1 VAGVVSVGAV
11 YDEDLGTD
19 FEAPSLC
26 VDPTANK
33 DQVTCFSQTATFLS
47 LLAPGAVVSTP
58 PSIAGS
64 HTIGTS
70 FAAPHVAG
78 AWAVLRSVFPSTET
92 RQETLDRLTRT
103 GRDVND
109 HRVLPNGR
117 IKPRLDLLAALDE
130 PDGDGVPLLADNCN
144 EDANP
149 GMQSCDADQDGYGN
163 ACDCD
168 LDNNWV
174 CNTNDI
180 PLMKAALVNNDPVG
194 DIDCSGATDTGD
206 INPFKALL
214 TDPHRPGPSGLAC
227 VETIPCTP

>member
-1 VAGVVSVGAV
+1 
-11 YDEDLGTD
+11 
-19 FEAPSLC
+19 
-26 VDPTANK
+26 
-33 DQVTCFSQTATFLS
+33 
-47 LLAPGAVVSTP
+47 
-58 PSIAGS
+58 
-64 HTIGTS
+64 
-70 FAAPHVAG
+70 
-78 AWAVLRSVFPSTET
+78 
-92 RQETLDRLTRT
+92 
-103 GRDVND
+103 VND

-227 VETIPCTP
+227 AETIPCTP